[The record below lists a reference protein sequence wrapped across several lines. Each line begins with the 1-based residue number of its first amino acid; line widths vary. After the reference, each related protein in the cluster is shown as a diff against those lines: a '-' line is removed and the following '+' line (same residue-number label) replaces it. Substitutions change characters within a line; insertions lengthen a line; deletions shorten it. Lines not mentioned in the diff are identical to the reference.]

1 MREAHLDIKK
11 SINVLINNE
20 NNNKKTWL
28 HYLSLI
34 HEQHCKNYLW
44 VTGIKKEMNMIGEAV
59 SEYSNT

>member
-20 NNNKKTWL
+20 NNNKTWL

-44 VTGIKKEMNMIGEAV
+44 VTGIKEMNMTGEAV